1 MIKDKNDSL
10 VKKVHIS
17 FQKVSI
23 LMLIFLIAYIGITLL
38 LKSQDITL
46 GILNYITITILYFL
60 VTLSLLV
67 AAINSKA
74 YGKRTQIAW
83 GLLTISVLVSTAAN
97 ILWGIITIYSD
108 QNPLTSIA
116 NLLYLS
122 FYPLF
127 IAGII
132 VFPSSTE
139 KSYKKFKY
147 YFDILIVLFSSSLIF
162 WAFFVVPALDTYNGG
177 SLSLLFNLSYVF
189 ASFLLIFALVDLISR
204 VKHSLQTPFLILL
217 IGVIVLT
224 ITALAYT
231 YEAIKG
237 FYSSGN
243 ISNFGWLIGYT
254 LIGLAGVSQFTHHE
268 INFNKLISPYLP
280 HYKKLHW
287 TPYVAL
293 IGVFITYIL
302 IIWAYNTFNS
312 DSNILEIGMGILIFL
327 VVVRQIISIKEN
339 RDLYLEAQKEI
350 KIRKTLSEFLKES
363 ENTYKT
369 IFDNTGTATI
379 IIDESE
385 KISLANAEFEKLSGY
400 SKKELNNKK
409 WFDFIIDD
417 ETGDNKKEIEDYYY
431 QILFNYDNETE
442 AEVESNLNLK
452 SPGNFECQ
460 FVDKKG
466 QIKNIL
472 LIIVRI
478 PDTKNILASLLD
490 VTKQRKAEEQLKKS
504 LDEKEMLIKEIH
516 HRVKN
521 NLMVISSLLSLQSQ
535 YIKNKD
541 DLEMFEKSKT
551 RAKSMALI
559 HERLYQS
566 KDLKRIDFGDYI
578 ERLAIDMFN
587 TYVSDPSRIKL
598 EIDVENAL
606 IDINTAIP
614 LGLILNELL
623 NNSMKYAFPDSRIGT
638 VKVNFSKKDDLFNLT
653 VQDNGIGFPED
664 IDFKNTDSLGFQ
676 LITSLTGQIDGK
688 IDLDKTNGTCFIIS
702 FKEKEY

>member
-1 MIKDKNDSL
+1 M
-10 VKKVHIS
+10 
-17 FQKVSI
+17 
-23 LMLIFLIAYIGITLL
+23 L

-60 VTLSLLV
+60 VTLSLFV
-67 AAINSKA
+67 ATISSKA

-83 GLLTISVLVSTAAN
+83 GLLTISVLVSTVAN

-108 QNPLTSIA
+108 QDPLTSIA

-162 WAFFVVPALDTYNGG
+162 WAFYVVPALDTYNGG
-177 SLSLLFNLSYVF
+177 SLSLLFNLSYVL

-217 IGVIVLT
+217 MGVIVLT

-237 FYSSGN
+237 FYSSEN

-254 LIGLAGVSQFTHHE
+254 LIGLAGVSQFTHQE
-268 INFNKLISPYLP
+268 INFNKLISPYIP

-302 IIWAYNTFNS
+302 IIWAYNIFNS

-363 ENTYKT
+363 ENTYRT

-379 IIDESE
+379 IIDESG
-385 KISLANAEFEKLSGY
+385 KISLANTEFEKLSGY
-400 SKKELNNKK
+400 SKKELNNKE
-409 WFDFIIDD
+409 WFDFLVDD
-417 ETGDNKKEIEDYYY
+417 AGDDKKEITDYYH
-431 QILFNYDNETE
+431 QILSNYDNK
-442 AEVESNLNLK
+442 AESGLESNLNLNN
-452 SPGNFECQ
+452 SPGNFECKL
-460 FVDKKG
+460 VDKQG
-466 QIKNIL
+466 HLKNIL
-472 LIIVRI
+472 LIIVKI
-478 PDTKNILASLLD
+478 PGTKNILASLLD

-638 VKVNFSKKDDLFNLT
+638 VKVNFSKQDDLFNLT

-688 IDLDKTNGTCFIIS
+688 IDLYKTNGTCFIIS

>member
-1 MIKDKNDSL
+1 M
-10 VKKVHIS
+10 
-17 FQKVSI
+17 
-23 LMLIFLIAYIGITLL
+23 
-38 LKSQDITL
+38 
-46 GILNYITITILYFL
+46 
-60 VTLSLLV
+60 
-67 AAINSKA
+67 
-74 YGKRTQIAW
+74 
-83 GLLTISVLVSTAAN
+83 
-97 ILWGIITIYSD
+97 
-108 QNPLTSIA
+108 
-116 NLLYLS
+116 
-122 FYPLF
+122 
-127 IAGII
+127 
-132 VFPSSTE
+132 
-139 KSYKKFKY
+139 
-147 YFDILIVLFSSSLIF
+147 
-162 WAFFVVPALDTYNGG
+162 
-177 SLSLLFNLSYVF
+177 
-189 ASFLLIFALVDLISR
+189 
-204 VKHSLQTPFLILL
+204 
-217 IGVIVLT
+217 
-224 ITALAYT
+224 
-231 YEAIKG
+231 
-237 FYSSGN
+237 
-243 ISNFGWLIGYT
+243 
-254 LIGLAGVSQFTHHE
+254 
-268 INFNKLISPYLP
+268 
-280 HYKKLHW
+280 
-287 TPYVAL
+287 
-293 IGVFITYIL
+293 
-302 IIWAYNTFNS
+302 
-312 DSNILEIGMGILIFL
+312 
-327 VVVRQIISIKEN
+327 
-339 RDLYLEAQKEI
+339 
-350 KIRKTLSEFLKES
+350 KES

-385 KISLANAEFEKLSGY
+385 KISLANTEFEKLSGY

-409 WFDFIIDD
+409 WFDFIVDD
-417 ETGDNKKEIEDYYY
+417 ETGDHKKEIEDYYY
-431 QILFNYDNETE
+431 QILFNNDNETEAEAEAE
-442 AEVESNLNLK
+442 AEVESNLTLNN
-452 SPGNFECQ
+452 SPENFECQ
-460 FVDKKG
+460 FMDKKG

-504 LDEKEMLIKEIH
+504 LYEKEMLIKEIH

-521 NLMVISSLLSLQSQ
+521 NLMVISSLLSFQSQ

-623 NNSMKYAFPDSRIGT
+623 NNSMKYAFPDNRIGT
-638 VKVNFSKKDDLFNLT
+638 VQVNFSKKDDLFNLT

-664 IDFKNTDSLGFQ
+664 IDIKNTDSLGFQ

>member
-17 FQKVSI
+17 FHKVSLLI
-23 LMLIFLIAYIGITLL
+23 LIFLIAYIGITLL
-38 LKSQDITL
+38 LKSQDVTL

-60 VTLSLLV
+60 VALSLLI
-67 AAINSKA
+67 ASIHSKP

-83 GLLTISVLVSTAAN
+83 GFLTLSVVVSIVAN
-97 ILWGIITIYSD
+97 ILWGIITLYSNQD
-108 QNPLTSIA
+108 PSTSIA
-116 NLLYLS
+116 NILYLS

-127 IAGII
+127 IAGILI
-132 VFPSSTE
+132 FPSSTK

-147 YFDILIVLFSSSLIF
+147 YFDVLIVLFSSSLVF
-162 WAFFVVPALDTYNGG
+162 WAFFVAPALETYSGD
-177 SLSLLFNLSYVF
+177 STSLLFNLSYVF
-189 ASFLLIFALVDLISR
+189 AGFLMVFAMVDLISR
-204 VKHSLQTPFLILL
+204 VKHSIQTPFLILL
-217 IGVIVLT
+217 MGVIVLT
-224 ITALAYT
+224 ITDIAYT

-243 ISNFGWLIGYT
+243 ISNFGWLIGYS

-268 INFNKLISPYLP
+268 INFKKLISTYIP
-280 HYKKLHW
+280 HYEKLHW

-293 IGVFITYIL
+293 IGVFISYIS
-302 IIWAYNTFNS
+302 IIWAYNTFSS
-312 DSNILEIGMGILIFL
+312 DSNILEVGIGILIFL

-339 RDLYLEAQKEI
+339 RNLYLDAQKEI
-350 KIRKTLSEFLKES
+350 KIRKEISKSLKRS
-363 ENTYKT
+363 KSAYKT

-385 KISLANAEFEKLSGY
+385 EIALANTEFEKLSGY
-400 SKKELNNKK
+400 SKEELNNKK
-409 WFDFIIDD
+409 WADFIVDREIDD
-417 ETGDNKKEIEDYYY
+417 DKKEIKEYYD
-431 QILFNYDNETE
+431 QIISNYVNK
-442 AEVESNLNLK
+442 AESESDLSSNN
-452 SPGNFECQ
+452 SPGNFECN

-478 PDTKNILASLLD
+478 PGTKKILASLLD
-490 VTKQRKAEEQLKKS
+490 VTKQRKAEKQLKKS

-587 TYVSDPSRIKL
+587 TYVSDPGRIKL
-598 EIDVENAL
+598 EIDVENTL
-606 IDINTAIP
+606 LDINTAIP

-623 NNSMKYAFPDSRIGT
+623 NNSLKYAFPDSRKGT
-638 VKVNFSKKDDLFNLT
+638 VAVNFSKKETEFKLI
-653 VQDNGIGFPED
+653 VKDNGIGFPEN

-688 IDLDKTNGTCFIIS
+688 IDLDKKNGTCFSIS
-702 FKEKEY
+702 FKEEEY